1 MKRFC
6 VNCGKELSEGSDI
19 CLNCGK
25 MVNSN
30 SQNVQPAQPIVKTN
44 GLAIAGFVVSL
55 SSLLINLFGI
65 VGAVGTILSSI
76 GLAKLKKNNEKGFG
90 LALTGIIV
98 GAFSIIYGIYQ
109 TILFFSALATWSF
122 WL

>member
-1 MKRFC
+1 MGKFC
-6 VNCGKELSEGSDI
+6 VNCGAELKEGSDI

-25 MVNSN
+25 MINNQNTTSVIDSN
-30 SQNVQPAQPIVKTN
+30 PISKTN

-55 SSLLINLFGI
+55 CSLLINFAGI

-76 GLAKLKKNNEKGFG
+76 GLAQLKKKNEKGFG

-98 GAFSIIYGIYQ
+98 GAFSILYGIYS
-109 TILFFSALATWSF
+109 IINLVSIFM
-122 WL
+122 